1 MKLKKKVLLF
11 ILLML
16 PMVVVAGY
24 LFKTLDAKDG
34 LTTTQINCILK
45 DARGF
50 MWFGTPSGL
59 YRYDGYTF
67 KHFQSDSQNGSSL
80 PDSYIRDIQ
89 QWDADGSLWIETP
102 TGSCIYHPQTESFD
116 RDMNQLFN
124 KIGIKEVPSIFHKDK
139 RNMLWCYLAK
149 KKMVVCYNPNKQS
162 LYEYNLIDDENGIP
176 MGNICSIGECKDGAL
191 LVYDDGRLV
200 CCSVTPEQCIM
211 WQNSY
216 IADQHLRKSNSLKCY
231 ADALQNVWL
240 YGQGT
245 LFLLDRKTYTWNTTI
260 GNQLGLT
267 GVNVDLTVNGLAGD
281 SKERLWMATNR
292 RGLILIDIHT
302 YQMEEVQLNSMNM
315 VGDLTGNGTAMGS
328 RSKGIQSVY
337 VDDADLLWVGTNKAG
352 VAYWGKNIYKFA
364 SELRGDITAITQD
377 STGRVWYGTSDNGVL
392 DYSGSLA
399 SMRVTA
405 MATTRDGSVWIGSKQ
420 NGLSRIRN
428 NGETTLYSATDQSE
442 DVTLIDNHINAMCT
456 DKNGNLWI
464 ATEGGMQMYNPR
476 MNTFSSYTKN
486 RTKLQTNFITALF
499 YGRNNK
505 LFIGTAEGLTIM
517 DVSTNDMDY
526 YLGNISGTQHFTN
539 NFITQVYEDS
549 RGLIWIGTREGVNV
563 LNLETDELDF
573 ITEKQGLC
581 NNNICGITEDKRRN
595 IWLTTSN
602 GVCRIVL
609 QRDPEVSK
617 FNYGL
622 YNYQQGDGLQ
632 GNEFNPGAILTK
644 RDGNVLFGGIYGVS
658 YVRPQAEE
666 SHEAVH
672 DVIFTQLFI
681 GEEEILTGCEYDGRI
696 ILPEALSTSTRIE
709 LDNDQNTF
717 TIMFAAGNYN
727 QSERLQFKYRLAG
740 LGNGDWKNGD
750 AIKHGVT
757 FENLPA
763 GTYKLFVKATGE
775 GGNSEKES
783 EIEIVVAYPWWSQWW
798 MLLVYVAILAVI
810 VYLWKR
816 GFDQVRDLWRRKNA
830 VINELARQREE
841 IKATSDD
848 LRQPMSRMTS
858 IIMNLAERDSSVEE
872 REQLN
877 NLHSQMLQVI
887 TRVSDMQA
895 ALEHPEENA
904 QQNVR
909 KNFELIYQNPMA
921 LTGGI
926 DDELTYEIKS
936 DQNEAP
942 MSSFKV
948 FFVDDNEEMNK
959 FVMSRLHRI
968 YYLRTYTSA
977 ERAYGD
983 LDSIMPDLI
992 VCKQDL
998 PGMTGSELCKKIK
1011 MNLTLYKIKFVLLT
1025 DNKLSQKDMMTQD
1038 ITMSADD
1045 YLAMPFNLQEA
1056 VMRFNKLLGIDSL
1069 ELGNNLIEGAE
1080 TRMLEDRNSSM
1091 TTATES
1097 VDYGHIDISSADS
1110 DDEEIRA
1117 VTIKRIHQDAHIANS
1132 FDTTEAELRNDS
1144 WSMTDVMDQRLL
1156 MSIEQYVQQNMSRG
1170 QISLDEMASS
1180 MGMSLRPFFQKV
1192 NELTGK
1198 TPAEVVRDLR
1208 LKNACLLLKRT
1219 NINMTELASNVGFA
1233 TGEHFI
1239 NIFKE
1244 RFGISPTEY
1253 RQKYRRP
1260 NAGQ

>member
-281 SKERLWMATNR
+281 NKERLWMATNR

-658 YVRPQAEE
+658 YVRPQTEE

-1045 YLAMPFNLQEA
+1045 YLAKPFNLQEA

-1097 VDYGHIDISSADS
+1097 VDYGHIDISSADN

-1198 TPAEVVRDLR
+1198 TPAAVVRDLR

>member
-1 MKLKKKVLLF
+1 MRLKKKVLLLT
-11 ILLML
+11 LLML
-16 PMVVVAGY
+16 PMVVLAGY

-34 LTTTQINCILK
+34 LTTSQINCILK

-116 RDMNQLFN
+116 RDMNQLFS
-124 KIGIKEVPSIFHKDK
+124 KIGIKEVPTIFHKDK

-162 LYEYNLIDDENGIP
+162 LYEFSLIDDDSGIP

-211 WQNSY
+211 WQNGY
-216 IADQHLRKSNSLKCY
+216 IADQHLRKTKSLKCY
-231 ADALQNVWL
+231 ADGLQNIWL

-245 LFLLDRKTYTWNTTI
+245 LFQLDRKTYKWNTTI

-281 SKERLWMATNR
+281 GKERLWVATNR
-292 RGLILIDIHT
+292 HGLMLIDINT
-302 YQMEEVQLNSMNM
+302 FQMEEVQLNSMSM
-315 VGDLTGNGTAMGS
+315 LGDATGGS
-328 RSKGIQSVY
+328 MMSARSRGIQSVY
-337 VDDADLLWVGTNKAG
+337 VDDTDLLWVGTSKAG
-352 VAYWGKNIYKFA
+352 VAFWGKNIYKFA
-364 SELRGDITAITQD
+364 SELKGDITAMTQD

-392 DYSGSLA
+392 DYHGQLA
-399 SMRVTA
+399 SMRVTS
-405 MATTRDGSVWIGSKQ
+405 MATTRDGSIWVGSKQ

-428 NGETTLYSATDQSE
+428 GEATLYSSTDQSE
-442 DVTLIDNHINAMCT
+442 YVTLIDNHINAMCT

-464 ATEGGMQMYNPR
+464 ATEGGMQMYNLR

-486 RTKLQTNFITALF
+486 RTKLQTNFITSLF

-517 DVSTNDMDY
+517 DVSTNTMNY

-539 NFITQVYEDS
+539 NFITQVFEDS

-581 NNNICGITEDKRRN
+581 NNNICGIAEDKRHN

-632 GNEFNPGAILTK
+632 GNEFNPGAILTQ
-644 RDGNVLFGGIYGVS
+644 RDGSVLLGGIYGLS
-658 YVRPQAEE
+658 YVRQQTEE
-666 SHEAVH
+666 SHETVH
-672 DVIFTQLFI
+672 DVILTQLFI

-757 FENLPA
+757 FDNLPP
-763 GTYKLFVKATGE
+763 GTYKLFVKALGE
-775 GGNSEKES
+775 SGISEKES

-798 MLLVYVAILAVI
+798 MMLVYAALLAAV

-830 VINELARQREE
+830 VITELVRQREE

-895 ALEHPEENA
+895 ALEHPEERA
-904 QQNVR
+904 LQNVR
-909 KNFELIYQNPMA
+909 KNFEIDYQSPMA
-921 LTGGI
+921 LAGDI
-926 DDELTYEIKS
+926 DEELTYEIKA
-936 DQNEAP
+936 DPNEAP

-948 FFVDDNEEMNK
+948 FFIDDNEDMNK
-959 FVMSRLHRI
+959 FVVSRLRRI

-983 LDSIMPDLI
+983 LDSVMPDLI

-998 PGMTGSELCKKIK
+998 PGMTGSELCNKIK
-1011 MNLTLYKIKFVLLT
+1011 MSITLYKIRFVLLT
-1025 DNKLSQKDMMTQD
+1025 DTKLSQKDMMAQE

-1045 YLAMPFNLQEA
+1045 YLSKPFNLQEA
-1056 VMRFNKLLGIDSL
+1056 VMRFNKLLGIESFD
-1069 ELGNNLIEGAE
+1069 LGSNLIEGAE

-1097 VDYGHIDISSADS
+1097 IDYGNIDTSADDS

-1117 VTIKRIHQDAHIANS
+1117 VTIKRIHQDTSGNNLDIA
-1132 FDTTEAELRNDS
+1132 DAELKNDS

-1208 LKNACLLLKRT
+1208 LKNACVLLKRT

-1260 NAGQ
+1260 NAGL